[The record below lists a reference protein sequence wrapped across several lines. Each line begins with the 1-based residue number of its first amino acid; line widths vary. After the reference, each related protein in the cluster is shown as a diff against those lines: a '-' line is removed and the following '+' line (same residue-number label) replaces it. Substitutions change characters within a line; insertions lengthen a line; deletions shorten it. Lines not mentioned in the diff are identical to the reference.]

1 MSGYLPKVCITN
13 HLASFEALTKVV
25 SSIPPPLKLVLELH
39 YHPKQPPHL
48 VRDLV

>member
-13 HLASFEALTKVV
+13 HLASIEALTKVV
-25 SSIPPPLKLVLELH
+25 SSLPPPLKLVLGLP
-39 YHPKQPPHL
+39 YHPKPPPNL